1 MRIFYDGAVYI
12 VFRARKP
19 SENISN
25 RESIE
30 FPVYTYVFFCLTP
43 PEPGDILGTKTLHDA
58 DFLGRH
64 SKPGNNRRVRDIGT
78 PPTFPDSKK
87 KSLNIVIL
95 LVKFKRMVL
104 RAQEELRAQILGG

>member
-1 MRIFYDGAVYI
+1 M
-12 VFRARKP
+12 FRARKP

-43 PEPGDILGTKTLHDA
+43 PEPGDILCTKTYHDA
-58 DFLGRH
+58 DFLERH
-64 SKPGNNRRVRDIGT
+64 SKPRNNRRARDIGT
-78 PPTFPDSKK
+78 TDIPGFYKN
-87 KSLNIVIL
+87 SLNIVIL